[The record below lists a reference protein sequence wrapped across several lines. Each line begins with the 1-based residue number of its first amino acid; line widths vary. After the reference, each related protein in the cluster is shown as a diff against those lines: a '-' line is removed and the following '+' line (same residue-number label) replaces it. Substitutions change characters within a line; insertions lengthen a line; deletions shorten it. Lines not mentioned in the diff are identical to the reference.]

1 MDTSLA
7 VTDAYQAFAVDLR
20 RFVAART
27 RDGAA
32 AEDIVQEAFVRL
44 QIACQARRGPTNPKA
59 WLHRV
64 ALNLVISGSRHA
76 AVERR
81 RACHLAVDHVAE
93 SPEVLFLWSERGR
106 ALGRAMQ
113 AISPMGRMSLV
124 LAAQGY
130 TGREIAQVVGLSE
143 GATRTMMCRARR
155 VLRRELTSPD
165 AALVA

>member
-1 MDTSLA
+1 MDTPLA
-7 VTDAYQAFAVDLR
+7 VTEAYQAFAADLR

-27 RDGAA
+27 RDGGA

-44 QIACQARRGPTNPKA
+44 EIASQAGRSPTNPKA

-64 ALNLVISGSRHA
+64 ALNLVISRSRHA

-81 RACHLAVDHVAE
+81 QACQLAVDDVAE
-93 SPEVLFLWSERGR
+93 SPEVMFLSSERGR

-113 AISPMGRMSLV
+113 AISPMGRRSLV

-130 TGREIAQVVGLSE
+130 TGREIAQVIGLSE
-143 GATRTMMCRARR
+143 GATRTMMCRARNI
-155 VLRRELTSPD
+155 LRRELTSPD